1 MLRKTTW
8 MPFLLI
14 GNFIV
19 LLSACGEVD
28 YAVKGDYIYIN
39 ATKYVIEIDN
49 YQLRPKDTFTIK
61 TNGMGEKDITHVMY
75 IVPWELSGLVIF
87 DGLKCSKMYRG
98 DNGEGIMNLRSY
110 EHKKI
115 ENRYYQFTYT
125 FTEKD
130 YLKATPCK
138 TPKVK

>member
-1 MLRKTTW
+1 MQRNTTW
-8 MPFLLI
+8 MNFLLI

-19 LLSACGEVD
+19 LLSACKDID
-28 YAVKGDYIYIN
+28 YVVKGDYIYIN
-39 ATKYVIEIDN
+39 STKHVVDIDN
-49 YQLRPKDTFTIK
+49 YGLSPRDTFIIK
-61 TNGMGEKDITHVMY
+61 TNGMGEKDITHMNY
-75 IVPWELSGLVIF
+75 IVPSELSGLVIF

-98 DNGEGIMNLRSY
+98 DNGQGIMNLRSY

-115 ENRYYQFTYT
+115 EARHYQFTYT

-130 YLKATPCK
+130 YLKAKPCK